1 MVKWSSPTS
10 LALMFLILSSI
21 LTSPW
26 SVNSIGSEMSSVPN
40 ASLIKLK
47 LLECLRSSDKDKLR
61 ELITYCRSLTPP
73 DPQIAALDRQVLI
86 FAVQVAPL
94 SIIEYIVQNKLVQ
107 DINAQDEQGNTALHY
122 AAISAR
128 NDVINVLA
136 AQDEIN
142 DCIVNKQM
150 KQPIEC
156 SSNMDTVQVLSDVRT
171 RFVEVK
177 ANELR
182 NAFEAR
188 QFPVLEKLLSNP
200 RVKGLLDIN
209 GTDPVT
215 GDTVLLEF
223 IKKDD
228 IQMVKFI
235 LEHGG
240 DPFKRNLNG
249 KLPIDSATS
258 SAMKKIMKDSCNHQ
272 TMIDSTNQTG
282 QPHAGPPTFKGFLK
296 KWTNFA
302 GGYKLRWFILD
313 AEGRLSYYSSPN
325 DIYNSCRGMIHL
337 ASAQLRMDSSE
348 KSKFE
353 IIIKKRGQKSSLKW
367 HLKANHVIETN
378 RWVWALQNAI
388 RYAKDLERQQRQSIA
403 DEQQRT
409 KLSSRNKESFESTRS
424 NSTQNIGNRGPHGEL
439 PTSPITSHQRSFSNT
454 SSVSVSSDEEGSG
467 PLSPNTNKSYK
478 KPMRKLSKL
487 TKKTKDAFS
496 LPEIKENSDLK
507 LPQQKDRSPSVGSF
521 GSSGEAGSKLTI
533 SSIHEDDRDSAL
545 DDDDDDG
552 SSSKLD
558 FHDSSLAD
566 PEDIREPGLSNSE
579 LAVSKNQMK
588 IELRSFGEFL
598 TAAEADESI
607 PKDQVIEVAMNVL
620 SNLTNLS
627 DTQSELITK
636 YETKFGKVIDRQQ
649 EISKI
654 WEHTLKRLELE
665 MQSREQK
672 IVELEDKLHGLK
684 KSLKS
689 NPNIVRAVSEAAP
702 TETPQNKVDE
712 PESEEPNQI
721 MLFLGEE
728 EESDEEFF
736 DAEDDGSESGPE
748 PAEAGS
754 ETVPVAQAREDA
766 SADSSEQTAGAADD
780 ARTEKTVINEPEE
793 IKGSDSVVVN
803 GFPLKNN
810 KQLER
815 YDKINSEATF
825 MGYEDPIRTT
835 LQKEDNR
842 PKISLWSVLRSMVG
856 KDMTKM
862 TLPVVFNEPTSLLQR
877 STEVMEYA
885 SLLDKAASIDDSV
898 TRMIYVAA
906 FAASEYVSTVGRIA
920 KPFNPL
926 LGETF
931 EYARPDQGYRVL
943 VEQVSHHPP
952 ISALLA
958 ESASWSYYGEANV
971 DTKFY
976 GRSFDIKHLGT
987 WFVELFPGAGV
998 VDKKGNKTISETYSW
1013 KKIKNSVIGII
1024 VGNPT
1029 IDNYGEMEIRNHT
1042 TGDYM
1047 SFSFKQRGWRASSAG
1062 EVKGEVFSNDGKLK
1076 YTVGGHWNSKIYAK
1090 DMTRA
1095 DSPRFLIWEANPK
1108 TEMMFHLTNFAAS
1121 LNAPQP
1127 HLLPVVACTDT
1138 RLRPDQR
1145 AMENGEYDLAAT
1157 EKTRVEN
1164 KQRASRKAREMSGE
1178 EYLPTFFARAK
1189 HPITGEPYW
1198 KYKDNYWVPR
1208 KEGKLKDYKS
1218 IF

>member
-1 MVKWSSPTS
+1 MNTAS
-10 LALMFLILSSI
+10 
-21 LTSPW
+21 
-26 SVNSIGSEMSSVPN
+26 N
-40 ASLIKLK
+40 ASLLKLK
-47 LLECLRSSDKDKLR
+47 LLDCLRSSDKDKLQ
-61 ELITYCRSLTPP
+61 ELFNECQAITPP
-73 DPQIAALDRQVLI
+73 DPQVSLLLRQILI
-86 FAVQVAPL
+86 FAVQVAPM
-94 SIIEYIVQNKLVQ
+94 SMIEYIVQRKLVD
-107 DINAQDEQGNTALHY
+107 DINAQDDQGNTALHY
-122 AAISAR
+122 AALSSR
-128 NDVINVLA
+128 SDVITFLMG
-136 AQDEIN
+136 QEDIN

-156 SSNMDTVQVLSDVRT
+156 SSNMETVQLLSDLRT
-171 RFVEVK
+171 KFVEIK

-182 NAFEAR
+182 SAFEAR
-188 QFPVLEKLLSNP
+188 KFDVLDRLLSNP
-200 RVKGLLDIN
+200 RVKSLLDIN

-249 KLPIDSATS
+249 KLPIESAVS
-258 SAMKKIMKDSCNHQ
+258 SPMKKLLKESCNHQ
-272 TMIDSTNQTG
+272 TMIDPTNQRG
-282 QPHAGPPTFKGFLK
+282 QLHSGPPTFKGFLK

-313 AEGRLSYYSSPN
+313 AEGRLSYYTSPN

-337 ASAQLRMDSSE
+337 ANAQLRMDSSE

-353 IIIKKRGQKSSLKW
+353 IIIKNRGNKASLKW

-388 RYAKDLERQQRQSIA
+388 RYAKDQERQQRAIA
-403 DEQQRT
+403 AEEQQRAKKT
-409 KLSSRNKESFESTRS
+409 TRNRESFESTRS
-424 NSTQNIGNRGPHGEL
+424 NSTHNIGNRGSYNDQP
-439 PTSPITSHQRSFSNT
+439 PSPITAHQRKFSNA
-454 SSVSVSSDEEGSG
+454 SSVSLSSDDEGSG
-467 PLSPNTNKSYK
+467 SLSSRDNKSYK

-487 TKKTKDAFS
+487 TKRNKDAS
-496 LPEIKENSDLK
+496 ALPEIKENADLK
-507 LPQQKDRSPSVGSF
+507 LPAKKDRSPSIGSLV
-521 GSSGEAGSKLTI
+521 SSGDLGSKTTI
-533 SSIHEDDRDSAL
+533 CSVADDERDTDIEDEDSSIHSNPRDSSIADG
-545 DDDDDDG
+545 DDMIATN
-552 SSSKLD
+552 LN
-558 FHDSSLAD
+558 
-566 PEDIREPGLSNSE
+566 NSE
-579 LAVSKNQMK
+579 LAVSKNQMM
-588 IELRSFGEFL
+588 IELKSFGEFL
-598 TAAEADESI
+598 TAAESDETVS
-607 PKDQVIEVAMNVL
+607 KAQVIEVAMTIL
-620 SNLTNLS
+620 SSLTSLS
-627 DTQSELITK
+627 ETQSDLLK
-636 YETKFGKVIDRQQ
+636 NYESKFSKIIERQQ

-654 WEHTLKRLELE
+654 WENTLKRLELE

-672 IVELEDKLHGLK
+672 IVELEDKLHVIK
-684 KSLKS
+684 KSLKN
-689 NPNIVRAVSEAAP
+689 NPGIIHAV
-702 TETPQNKVDE
+702 TEVSSKDTGYENTANVENKSPEQIRQFLAEDE
-712 PESEEPNQI
+712 ESE
-721 MLFLGEE
+721 
-728 EESDEEFF
+728 DEFF
-736 DAEDDGSESGPE
+736 DAEDEAHEEKVDGQVTD
-748 PAEAGS
+748 AT
-754 ETVPVAQAREDA
+754 ETTAV
-766 SADSSEQTAGAADD
+766 ADSG
-780 ARTEKTVINEPEE
+780 EE
-793 IKGSDSVVVN
+793 DSKGRVVVN
-803 GFPLKNN
+803 GFELTSP

-815 YDKINSEATF
+815 LEKINREETF
-825 MGYEDPIRTT
+825 KGYEDPIRTT
-835 LQKEDNR
+835 LKKEDNR
-842 PKISLWSVLRSMVG
+842 PKISLWSVLKSMVG

-877 STEVMEYA
+877 STEVLEYC
-885 SLLDKAASIDDSV
+885 SLLDKAASIDDSP

-958 ESASWSYYGEANV
+958 ESPSWSYYGEANV
-971 DTKFY
+971 DTKFL

-987 WFVELFPGAGV
+987 WYVELYPGKGV
-998 VDKKGNKTISETYSW
+998 VNQRGQRVDHETYTW
-1013 KKIKNSVIGII
+1013 KKIRNSVVGII

-1029 IDNYGEMEIRNHT
+1029 IDNYGEMQIRNHT

-1047 SFSFKQRGWRASSAG
+1047 SFDFKQRGWRASSIG
-1062 EVKGEVFSNDGKLK
+1062 EVKGEIYSHDGKLK

-1090 DMTRA
+1090 DATKPDA
-1095 DSPRFLIWEANPK
+1095 AKFLVWEASER

-1127 HLLPVVACTDT
+1127 HLLPVIACTDT

-1145 AMENGEYDLAAT
+1145 AMENGQYDLASS

-1164 KQRASRKAREMSGE
+1164 KQRAARKRRELSGE
-1178 EYLPTFFARAK
+1178 KYEPAFFVQAK
-1189 HPITGEPYW
+1189 HPVTGETYW

-1208 KEGKLKDYKS
+1208 KDGKLRDYKD